1 MAVAG
6 SPLHRNSRNWERT
19 QFCDDGSKK
28 RKEAH
33 HATSANTLY
42 VIVCLHFAV
51 FQRSSQPPRR
61 RKDQSADFFV
71 SFLYIKG
78 LTIMGRIVIWLLAN
92 ALLNHKSMKR
102 FQTIAAY
109 LVALALTGA
118 FTVRSDQ
125 PGRIRGRATV
135 RTVMGNATYNVNGT
149 TLPLKP
155 NMELDAGASI
165 TTGPD
170 SVVYLN
176 VNGLSSSVRIQA
188 DTTMAIPVME
198 RIGSAREG
206 DTETTLDLKTG
217 SILGQVKK
225 VSGNS
230 TYEIK
235 TPHGVAGIRGTDFE
249 VTAQPLPDGKF
260 LVTFT
265 SVQGIVIVSAI
276 VAGEIQT
283 RTLKT
288 GDSWTP
294 GEGEPHPAPQN
305 LIDQYLSLIDEMNGI
320 FQNPPTGPGPLPI
333 VPVFP
338 TGSPPGQT
346 NTSSTVPSGGGG
358 GE

>member
-1 MAVAG
+1 MAG
-6 SPLHRNSRNWERT
+6 
-19 QFCDDGSKK
+19 
-28 RKEAH
+28 
-33 HATSANTLY
+33 
-42 VIVCLHFAV
+42 
-51 FQRSSQPPRR
+51 
-61 RKDQSADFFV
+61 
-71 SFLYIKG
+71 
-78 LTIMGRIVIWLLAN
+78 IVIWLVEN
-92 ALLNHKSMKR
+92 AENHNFMKR
-102 FQTIAAY
+102 FHTIVAY

-118 FTVRSDQ
+118 VTVKSDQ
-125 PGRIRGRATV
+125 PGKIRGRAIV
-135 RTVMGNATYNVNGT
+135 RTVNGNATYDAGAGAM
-149 TLPLKP
+149 PLHA
-155 NMELDAGASI
+155 NMELDPGTTI

-188 DTTMAIPVME
+188 DTTMAIPQMD
-198 RIGSAREG
+198 RIGAAREG
-206 DTETTLDLKTG
+206 DTETTLDLKVG

-249 VTAQPLPDGKF
+249 VTAQQLPDGKY

-265 SVQGIVIVSAI
+265 SVQGIVIVSAV

-305 LIDQYLSLIDEMNGI
+305 LIDEYLALIDAMNLSI
-320 FQNPPTGPGPLPI
+320 TTQPTGPTPI
-333 VPVFP
+333 PIRPVFP
-338 TGSPPGQT
+338 NGPPPQQ
-346 NTSSTVPSGGGG
+346 NTSGNNT
-358 GE
+358 GEGP